1 MSKAKKAVIY
11 ARRSSDKEDCWESF
25 RRQVVNALNE
35 FEQCDRR
42 ERVRKANEV
51 IERMRKRDLKK
62 QT

>member
-1 MSKAKKAVIY
+1 MSKAKKAIIY
-11 ARRSSDKEDCWESF
+11 ARKSTEKEDCWKSF
-25 RRQVVNALNE
+25 RGQLVRLLNE
-35 FEQCDRR
+35 CEQCERR